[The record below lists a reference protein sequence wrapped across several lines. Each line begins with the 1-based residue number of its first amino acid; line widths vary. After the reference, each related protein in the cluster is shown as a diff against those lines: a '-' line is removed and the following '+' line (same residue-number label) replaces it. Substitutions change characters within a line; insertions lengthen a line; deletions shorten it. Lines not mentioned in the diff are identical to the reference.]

1 MEFMHNK
8 PRRPAKNKR
17 KPAISLCMIVKNEEA
32 CLGRCL
38 KSVSDHVDEIIIVDT
53 GSTDGT
59 VEIAKSYGARVYH
72 HPWENDF
79 SKHRNQSISYA
90 TGDWI
95 FILDADEELF
105 PEGGSALRNAVR
117 KGKADY
123 YHCRL
128 YDVNKDGSV
137 RGFFYH
143 IRLFRNGMGMCYERK
158 VHNQLQV
165 RGDGIFSAIRI
176 RHYGY
181 DLTPEQM
188 ETKHIRTTT
197 LLKEMLVNDPEDA
210 YCLFQLSSSYSMH
223 REFDSA
229 IQYGEMALEIM
240 RRKRLR
246 NSFFTNA
253 FYTVAQGYHT
263 LGKLEAAERVCL
275 EALDSFPMHLDMCH
289 ILASIYFDKQD
300 LQRCRSTYER
310 CLRIYES
317 LEKNPSLIG
326 NIYCHSLTIKD
337 KTYFRLAC
345 THFLEKDFEGA
356 DQYFWKGFEDSGK
369 CLEHAEN
376 ICRFYLEQRMDEKAL
391 LWLKIT
397 YETGLSK
404 GSDPTI
410 FQERK
415 TLYLKIGKDLLQQGD
430 LKAAADCLHK
440 AEDEGLT
447 ADEQLEKRLLQ
458 TQLYWQVEATDDFI
472 QSLES
477 LMRTLGMNTNLC
489 LHSIEDMGRIVY
501 DIAEEFCRRKQWP
514 FAEAALR
521 LAIRIAPV
529 IFDHD
534 KFDRLLVNTSPL
546 ALTKNKRK
554 PAISL
559 CMIVKNEEACLGRCL
574 KSVSD
579 HVDEIIIV
587 DTGST
592 DGTVEIAKSYGARVY
607 HHPWENDFSK
617 HRNQSISYATGDWI
631 FILDADEELF
641 PEGGSALRNA
651 VRKGKADYY
660 HCRLY
665 DVNKDG
671 SIHGIFYHIRL
682 FRNGMGMCYKRK
694 VHNQLQVRGDGI
706 FSAIRIRHYGYDLTP
721 EQMETKHIR
730 TTTLLKEMLVNDPED
745 AYCLFQLSSSYSM
758 HREFDSAIQ
767 YGEMALEIM
776 RRKRLRNSF
785 FTNAFYTVAHGYYA
799 LGKLEAAERVCLE
812 ALDFFPMHLDMCH
825 ILASIYFKRRSLDL
839 CRTTS
844 QRYLSIYEEFERNP
858 ALMGSACCH
867 SFTKRNEIFFG
878 LACTH
883 FLEKDFEG
891 ADQYFWKGFED
902 SGKCLEHA
910 ENICR
915 FYLEQRM
922 DEKALLWLKITYE
935 TGLSKGSDPTIFQ
948 ERKTLYLKIGKDL
961 LQQGDLKA
969 AADCLHKAED
979 EGLTADEQLEK
990 RLLQTQLYWQVEATD
1005 DFIQSLE
1012 SLMRTLGM
1020 NTNLCLHSIEDMG
1033 RIVYD
1038 IAEEFCRRKQWPF
1051 AEAALR
1057 LAIRIAPVIFDHD
1070 KFDRLLV
1077 DAEQSNNQFS

>member
-1 MEFMHNK
+1 MGKNSK
-8 PRRPAKNKR
+8 KRTKNKR
-17 KPAISLCMIVKNEEA
+17 RPTISLCMIVKNEEA

-38 KSVSDHVDEIIIVDT
+38 KSVCDHVDEIIIVDT
-53 GSTDGT
+53 GSTDRT
-59 VEIAKSYGARVYH
+59 VEIAKSYGARIYH

-105 PEGGSALRNAVR
+105 PEDGSALRDVAG

-123 YHCRL
+123 YHCRF
-128 YDVNKDGSV
+128 YDVNRDGSV
-137 RGFFYH
+137 RGVFYH
-143 IRLFRNGMGMCYERK
+143 IRLFRNGMGMGYEQK
-158 VHNQLQV
+158 VHNQLRF
-165 RGDGIFSAIRI
+165 RGKEAFSAIRI

-188 ETKHIRTTT
+188 EAKHIRTTT
-197 LLKEMLVNDPEDA
+197 LLKEMLVNDPEDV
-210 YCLFQLSSSYSMH
+210 YCIFQLSSSYSMH
-223 REFDSA
+223 REHDRA
-229 IQYGEMALEIM
+229 VEYGEMALEIM
-240 RRKRLR
+240 RRKKLR
-246 NSFFTNA
+246 NPFFTNA
-253 FYTVAQGYHT
+253 FFIVAHGYHA
-263 LGKLEAAERVCL
+263 LGKLENAERVSL
-275 EALDSFPMHLDMCH
+275 EALDYFPMHLDMCH
-289 ILASIYFDKQD
+289 ILASVYFEKRD
-300 LQRCRSTYER
+300 LQRCRCMYER

-337 KTYFRLAC
+337 RTYFRLAC
-345 THFLEKDFEGA
+345 TDFLEKDFEGA
-356 DQYFWKGFEDSGK
+356 DQYFWKGFEESGK

-391 LWLKIT
+391 LWLKVT
-397 YETGLSK
+397 YETGLSE
-404 GSDPTI
+404 GSDPAI

-415 TLYLKIGKDLLQQGD
+415 ALYLKIGKDLLQQGD

-440 AEDEGLT
+440 AEDAGLS

-477 LMRTLGMNTNLC
+477 LMRTLGMNTSLC
-489 LHSIEDMGRIVY
+489 LHSIDDTGRIVY
-501 DIAEEFCRRKQWP
+501 DIAEEFCRRKQWH
-514 FAEAALR
+514 FAETTR
-521 LAIRIAPV
+521 QLAIQVAPAQ
-529 IFDHD
+529 FDHG
-534 KFDRLLVNTSPL
+534 KFDRLLLSASP
-546 ALTKNKRK
+546 

-574 KSVSD
+574 KSVCD

-592 DGTVEIAKSYGARVY
+592 DRTVEIAKSYGARIY

-641 PEGGSALRNA
+641 PEDGSALRDVA
-651 VRKGKADYY
+651 GKGKADYY
-660 HCRLY
+660 HCRFY
-665 DVNKDG
+665 DVNRDG
-671 SIHGIFYHIRL
+671 SVRGVFYHIRL
-682 FRNGMGMCYKRK
+682 FRNGMGMGYEQK
-694 VHNQLQVRGDGI
+694 VHNQLRFRGKEA

-721 EQMETKHIR
+721 EQMEAKHIR

-745 AYCLFQLSSSYSM
+745 VYCIFQLSASYSM
-758 HREFDSAIQ
+758 HCEHDRAVE

-776 RRKRLRNSF
+776 RRKKLRNPF
-785 FTNAFYTVAHGYYA
+785 FTNAFFIVAHGYHT
-799 LGKLEAAERVCLE
+799 LGQLENAERVCLE
-812 ALDFFPMHLDMCH
+812 ALDYFPKHLDMCH
-825 ILASIYFKRRSLDL
+825 ILASVYFKRRSLNQ
-839 CRTTS
+839 CRTIS
-844 QRYLSIYEEFERNP
+844 QRYLSIYEEFGKNP
-858 ALMGSACCH
+858 TLMGSFCCH
-867 SFTKRNEIFFG
+867 RFAKRNEIFFG
-878 LACTH
+878 LACIH
-883 FLEKDFEG
+883 FLEKDFET
-891 ADQYFWKGFED
+891 ADAFFRKAFED
-902 SGKCLEHA
+902 SGSRMEHA

-922 DEKALLWLKITYE
+922 DEKALPWLKVTYE
-935 TGLSKGSDPTIFQ
+935 IGLSEGSDPAIFQ
-948 ERKTLYLKIGKDL
+948 ERKALYLKIGKDL

-979 EGLTADEQLEK
+979 AGLSTDEQLEK
-990 RLLQTQLYWQVEATD
+990 RLLQTQLYWQLEATD

-1020 NTNLCLHSIEDMG
+1020 NTNFCLHSTDDTG

-1038 IAEEFCRRKQWPF
+1038 IAEEFCRRKQWHF

-1057 LAIRIAPVIFDHD
+1057 LAIQIAPVIFDHG
-1070 KFDRLLV
+1070 KFNRLLA
-1077 DAEQSNNQFS
+1077 DA